1 MDSDSGWLIM
11 NGIHVIPDFIGA
23 EAIEE
28 IKPLLI
34 SGLEKWRDD
43 FIKEKNPVLSII
55 KQENKIYGNN
65 IFKFR
70 DTEKSGNKQLHEIV
84 GNCISQ
90 DRHKIESL
98 FQELEPEEKFNITVM
113 LSGGFVPS
121 HTDEQVFPQGLRTIN
136 KVVLR
141 DITSVCYLNDD
152 FDGGELSFDLLGVK
166 IKPKAGMLVF
176 FPTAKIYK
184 HSVGTV
190 SNGER
195 YSVSKFWNFKSL

>member
-1 MDSDSGWLIM
+1 MDSDSGWIIM
-11 NGIHVIPDFIGA
+11 NGVHIIPDFISA
-23 EAIEE
+23 EKIQELQ
-28 IKPLLI
+28 PLLI

-43 FIKEKNPVLSII
+43 LIKETNPVLSVI
-55 KQENKIYGNN
+55 KQEHKIYGNN

-70 DTEKSGNKQLHEIV
+70 DTQNSGNTQLYKLV
-84 GNCISQ
+84 GDCIDG
-90 DRHKIESL
+90 DRRTIESL

-113 LSGGFVPS
+113 LTGGSVSS
-121 HTDEQVFPQGLRTIN
+121 HTDEQIFPQGLRTIN

-152 FDGGELSFDLLGVK
+152 YDGGELSFDLLGIK
-166 IKPKAGMLVF
+166 IKPKAGTFIF

-190 SNGER
+190 TNGER